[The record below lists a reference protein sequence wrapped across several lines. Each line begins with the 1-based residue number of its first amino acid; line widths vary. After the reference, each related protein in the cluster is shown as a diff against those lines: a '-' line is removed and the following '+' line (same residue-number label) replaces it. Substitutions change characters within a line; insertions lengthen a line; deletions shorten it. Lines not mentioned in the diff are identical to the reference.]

1 MIFTGGLFF
10 SVRFFFQERSMKIL
24 ERMRKFFEDFEEAAG
39 EKSYNALKRVS
50 DFFSSVRN
58 KIKSFFNGIFSSI
71 KNFFCPREKTETDAD
86 DAHKKNYGA
95 GFFFD
100 FVFDLIFSAGIV
112 VRLKPD
118 LFFASEE
125 YSISR
130 IVEMICNFLGE
141 KEIFQQEHSESL
153 KIAFFIFAGI
163 LASYLCFKIGFA
175 LFAARGSQKIVSVL
189 CEAMTVLS
197 ITFVDEKFLLFVL
210 FYFLLYVT
218 YQISCGIRAKGALK
232 KLCVLVILD
241 LCLYVA
247 FHAIFDRTFREALK
261 SLKLLPLNK
270 LL

>member
-1 MIFTGGLFF
+1 M
-10 SVRFFFQERSMKIL
+10 
-24 ERMRKFFEDFEEAAG
+24 
-39 EKSYNALKRVS
+39 
-50 DFFSSVRN
+50 RN

-125 YSISR
+125 YSIS
-130 IVEMICNFLGE
+130 E
-141 KEIFQQEHSESL
+141 
-153 KIAFFIFAGI
+153 FIFAGI

-247 FHAIFDRTFREALK
+247 FHAIFDTTFREALK